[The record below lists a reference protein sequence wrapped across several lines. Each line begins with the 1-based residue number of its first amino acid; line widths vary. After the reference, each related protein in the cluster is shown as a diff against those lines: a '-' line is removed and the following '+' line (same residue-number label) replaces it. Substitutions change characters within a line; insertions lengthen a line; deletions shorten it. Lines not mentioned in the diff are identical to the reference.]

1 MVIIVIPTSAEIGS
15 GLISNKEIS
24 QITDTM
30 TREEVKNLVE
40 VFYHPPFKT
49 FYINSLDGKSFVRQ
63 TGVFVSLGITT
74 SMNVI
79 ENIKEIIETHKG
91 YSACIAE
98 ISSKKIAGQFMN
110 TVIKTGSDIDQYEL
124 TEFDS
129 NTMDRETSLKE
140 LDSLKEHLT
149 EEEDLEILKNVT
161 PKISKLSSLIQKLD
175 KAGTWDSHLIQK
187 DDEEDFRI
195 FHKFVNYKK
204 DGDIEYRIGIYVT
217 EN

>member
-1 MVIIVIPTSAEIGS
+1 
-15 GLISNKEIS
+15 
-24 QITDTM
+24 M

-63 TGVFVSLGITT
+63 TGVRLGITT

-110 TVIKTGSDIDQYEL
+110 TVIRRVVIL
-124 TEFDS
+124 TS
-129 NTMDRETSLKE
+129 TSLQ
-140 LDSLKEHLT
+140 SLTVIPWIVRL
-149 EEEDLEILKNVT
+149 L
-161 PKISKLSSLIQKLD
+161 
-175 KAGTWDSHLIQK
+175 
-187 DDEEDFRI
+187 
-195 FHKFVNYKK
+195 
-204 DGDIEYRIGIYVT
+204 
-217 EN
+217 